1 MKRIVFVIIA
11 FITMMFEGIAQD
23 SDKVVTIYWDISMAM
38 ENRDIESDIAYLD
51 TYFNKKDYTV
61 NFKAFNTTIVQSEV
75 FQVKNGNWKALKNE
89 LVNAIYDGTT
99 AYSVLFNE
107 NTEGDYLIFTDG
119 ITAIDTLTIPAT
131 ISATI
136 INSTQDHEARQFNG
150 QAEYVNI
157 YNPANLAKDKTVTVS
172 GNTIINQV
180 SGIVSDE
187 TGPLEGVNVI
197 IQDAQKGTVTNS
209 EGFYSIKAK
218 TGDVLVYNYLGKKAI
233 RINVQDKNVINVL
246 MNESNEGLDEVVISA
261 KKKEEEVINTSYGK
275 RSKKTLGYDVQTL
288 SDDKLSKTA
297 TNVNQ
302 SIQGQLT
309 GMSHTTNTD
318 ISKFTVRSLQTI
330 LGDVYGLIVVDG
342 VPQAKSTSASG
353 AGGGGFSADFS
364 WLNPENIADI
374 TLLKSMA
381 ATNKYGTLGING
393 VLEITTKNGLQN
405 RKGDPK
411 DAIVGTTA
419 TYTDD
424 TKMVERLPKT
434 PYINALKEAKDVNE
448 AYAIYLEQRD
458 AFKNQFEFFIDVHD
472 YFKGWGNKTISER
485 VLDSAADINFKD
497 VEALRALAYKYQETG
512 NHTMATIIFER
523 VKDLAPKES
532 QSYRNLAQS
541 YHYKGEHKKAF
552 KLYHDMLFGNIPGVN
567 FYGMANTLTI
577 EYRNLISK
585 HRSIL
590 DVSKT
595 PADFLVKSPMD
606 YRVVFEWNNLEAEF
620 DMEVVNPQKRF
631 FTLPHTSSGDPQRMK
646 QEKAQGYGLEE
657 NFLTKDDKG
666 TWLFNIDYKGN
677 TKRNTPVFIKMTL
690 FKNYGKP
697 NETKEI
703 QVFRFVSGSEKVTI
717 AQVSI

>member
-1 MKRIVFVIIA
+1 
-11 FITMMFEGIAQD
+11 
-23 SDKVVTIYWDISMAM
+23 MAM
-38 ENRDIESDIAYLD
+38 ESRDIESDIAYLD
-51 TYFNKKDYTV
+51 TYFKGKDYTV
-61 NFKAFNTTIVQSEV
+61 NFKAFNTAIVQSEE
-75 FQVKNGNWKALKNE
+75 FSVKKGNWTALKNE
-89 LVNAIYDGTT
+89 LVNSIYDGTT
-99 AYSVLFNE
+99 SYKVLFDE
-107 NTEGDYLIFTDG
+107 NSKGEYLIFSDG
-119 ITAIDTLTIPAT
+119 ITAIDTLDVPTHIKAT
-131 ISATI
+131 LVSSVESDNTSKLETH
-136 INSTQDHEARQFNG
+136 IN
-150 QAEYVNI
+150 YVNV
-157 YNPANLAKDKTVTVS
+157 YNPINIAKDKTVTVS

-180 SGIVSDE
+180 SGIVTDE
-187 TGPLEGVNVI
+187 SGPLEGVNVI

-209 EGFYSIKAK
+209 KGYYSIRAK
-218 TGDVLVYNYLGKKAI
+218 TGDVLVYNYLGKKAVKI
-233 RINVQDKNVINVL
+233 SVTDKNVIDVL

-261 KKKEEEVINTSYGK
+261 QKREEEVINTSYGK
-275 RSKKTLGYDVQTL
+275 RSKKTLGYDVQSL

-330 LGDVYGLIVVDG
+330 LGDVYGLIVIDG

-353 AGGGGFSADFS
+353 TGGGGFSADFS

-393 VLEITTKNGLQN
+393 VLEITTKNGLQK

-411 DAIVGTTA
+411 DPVVGTTA

-424 TKMVERLPKT
+424 TKMIDRLPKT

-448 AYAIYLEQRD
+448 AYAIYLEQRN

-472 YFKGWGNKTISER
+472 YFKGWGNKVISNR
-485 VLDSAADINFKD
+485 ILDSAADINFKD
-497 VEALRALAYKYQETG
+497 VEALRALAYKYQETD
-512 NHTMATIIFER
+512 NHKMATVIFER
-523 VKDLAPKES
+523 IKTLAPKES

-541 YHYKGEHKKAF
+541 YHYNGEHKKAF

-620 DMEVVNPQKRF
+620 DMQVVNPQKRF
-631 FTLPHTSSGDPQRMK
+631 FTLPHTKNGDAQRMK

-677 TKRNTPVFIKMTL
+677 DQKNTPVFIKMTL

-703 QVFRFVSGSEKVTI
+703 QVFRFVNGIDKVTI
-717 AQVSI
+717 AQVNI